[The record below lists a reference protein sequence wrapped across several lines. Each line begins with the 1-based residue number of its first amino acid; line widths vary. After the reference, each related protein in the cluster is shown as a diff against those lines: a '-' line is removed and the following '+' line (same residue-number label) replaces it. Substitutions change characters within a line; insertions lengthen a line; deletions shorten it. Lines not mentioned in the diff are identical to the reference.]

1 MGSYLKLIAELRV
14 WVILTNS
21 SYKGHFTMVQ
31 TYRFIKADMG
41 LEELRVS
48 PLVVKATR
56 KRMVYSTLG

>member
-1 MGSYLKLIAELRV
+1 
-14 WVILTNS
+14 
-21 SYKGHFTMVQ
+21 MVQ

-56 KRMVYSTLG
+56 KRLASRQLG